1 MGLAWK
7 QASDYWKIIIL
18 VGVHVLYVISL
29 SYMLIKKLWTSCSL
43 NR

>member
-18 VGVHVLYVISL
+18 VGVHVLYVISF
-29 SYMLIKKLWTSCSL
+29 MLIKKLWTSCSL